1 MQITN
6 RYRTT
11 FAVAGLAALLGGG
24 LLLNRANAKG
34 EATGRVTPW
43 AAMKIANATLKGKPL
58 TATYASEGNKWLY
71 DVLVTKN
78 GKLYEVEV
86 DAVTGKAAPAET
98 VTVAEE
104 AKEMTDDLNK
114 AMGVTTPAAKAGA
127 ATEKSEAGEKPE
139 ADEKDEKPE
148 KP

>member
-6 RYRTT
+6 RNRTGI
-11 FAVAGLAALLGGG
+11 AIAGIAALLGGG
-24 LLLNRANAKG
+24 LALNRANAKG
-34 EATGRVTPW
+34 AEPTGKVTPW

-71 DVLVTKN
+71 DVLVTKD

-86 DAVTGKAAPAET
+86 DATTGKAAPAET
-98 VTVAEE
+98 VTVEEE

-114 AMGVTTPAAKAGA
+114 GMGVAAPK
-127 ATEKSEAGEKPE
+127 GEKTE
-139 ADEKDEKPE
+139 APE
-148 KP
+148 KEEKE

>member
-6 RYRTT
+6 RNRMTM
-11 FAVAGLAALLGGG
+11 AVAGLAALLGGG
-24 LLLNRANAKG
+24 LLLNRANAKV
-34 EATGRVTPW
+34 EAVGKVTPW

-58 TATYASEGNKWLY
+58 TATYASEGGKLIY

-86 DAVTGKAAPAET
+86 DAVTGKAGNPET

-114 AMGVTTPAAKAGA
+114 AMGVKTPAVKDSAK
-127 ATEKSEAGEKPE
+127 K
-139 ADEKDEKPE
+139 ADEKEKE
-148 KP
+148 